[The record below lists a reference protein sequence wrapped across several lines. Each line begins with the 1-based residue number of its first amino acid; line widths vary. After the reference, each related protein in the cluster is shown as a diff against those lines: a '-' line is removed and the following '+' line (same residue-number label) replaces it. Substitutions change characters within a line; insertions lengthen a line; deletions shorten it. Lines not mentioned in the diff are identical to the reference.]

1 MDNHKTNVQYIIILV
16 IFSVLAVFTFLT
28 SGFQAT
34 NDMDSLAFKN
44 YVVTD
49 RVGRVAGIEA
59 ERANI
64 AFDRGLGTVVNIDV
78 GIISGETTVLELLE
92 ELDESMGLNVKSKK
106 YDFGTMIE
114 SLLDFDNGVD
124 DKYWQY
130 YVNGQLSMNSVD
142 QQKVFD
148 GDKIEFKFEESNF

>member
-106 YDFGTMIE
+106 
-114 SLLDFDNGVD
+114 
-124 DKYWQY
+124 
-130 YVNGQLSMNSVD
+130 
-142 QQKVFD
+142 
-148 GDKIEFKFEESNF
+148 